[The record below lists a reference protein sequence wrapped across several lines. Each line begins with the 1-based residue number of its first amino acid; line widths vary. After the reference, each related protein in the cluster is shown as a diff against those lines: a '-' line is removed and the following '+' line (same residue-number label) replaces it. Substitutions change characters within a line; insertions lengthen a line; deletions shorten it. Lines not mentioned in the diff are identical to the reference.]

1 MSLMDRE
8 RTTPRNSDD
17 PQTPRLPLRWF
28 CSMTAIPF
36 PIAAC
41 RVFRVTV
48 IESTVI
54 VAAAGDL
61 EDYRFQDVRHDIGR
75 IIDLLLQR
83 DLNSL
88 IVDLEGHF
96 HSGSLLTEALA
107 SFGRAIGN
115 DRTILVG
122 VSPDM
127 AARLEQLGLS
137 EKWPTFPTLVE
148 GLDYFGVATRRTRN
162 DRQPA
167 H

>member
-8 RTTPRNSDD
+8 RTTQRITVGPRISDF
-17 PQTPRLPLRWF
+17 PLRWF

-48 IESTVI
+48 IDSTVI

-61 EDYRFQDVRHDIGR
+61 EDHRYQDVRDDIGR
-75 IIDLLLQR
+75 IIDLLLQP
-83 DLNSL
+83 DLNGL
-88 IVDLEGHF
+88 ILDLEGHF
-96 HSGSLLTEALA
+96 HAGSILTQALK

-127 AARLEQLGLS
+127 ALRLEQLGLG
-137 EKWPTFPTLVE
+137 EKWPAFPTLVE
-148 GLDYFGVATRRTRN
+148 GLEHFGVATHRMKY
-162 DRQPA
+162 DR
-167 H
+167 